1 MKYLKLFEAIVPAH
15 QSGSDYR
22 NRNTD
27 ETIDV
32 TTLDTISLRSPAYNK
47 GEIIIW
53 SDNVKNRDVDYDFA
67 EKLLKR
73 VGLKLIGEPY
83 DGGFLV
89 KCKPG
94 KEEESAEK
102 VLARFP
108 EFFDSYEREDIRLP
122 FISNKVEEIK
132 DKVEDIERFFEST
145 LQRNVNATKYNK
157 YIDNI
162 ISDLNKL
169 KIK

>member
-1 MKYLKLFEAIVPAH
+1 MKYLKLFESIVPAH
-15 QSGSDYR
+15 QSTSEYR
-22 NRNTD
+22 KRNID
-27 ETIDV
+27 ETVDV
-32 TTLDTISLRSPAYNK
+32 TTLDTIALRSPVYNK

-53 SDNVKNRDVDYDFA
+53 SDNVKNRDVDYEFA
-67 EKLLKR
+67 EKLLRR

-89 KCKPG
+89 KCEPG

-108 EFFDSYEREDIRLP
+108 EFFDSYEREDIRVP
-122 FISNKVEEIK
+122 FIS
-132 DKVEDIERFFEST
+132 DKVDDLVGQVEGIVDFFEST
-145 LQRNVNATKYNK
+145 LQRNVNAAKYNK
-157 YIDNI
+157 YIDDI
-162 ISDLNKL
+162 INELNNL

>member
-1 MKYLKLFEAIVPAH
+1 MKYIKLFEDIVPAH

-27 ETIDV
+27 ETTDV
-32 TTLDTISLRSPAYNK
+32 TTLDKMLLRSPVYNK

-67 EKLLKR
+67 EKLLRR

-89 KCKPG
+89 KCEPG

-108 EFFDSYEREDIRLP
+108 EFFDSYEREDIRGP
-122 FISNKVEEIK
+122 FIS
-132 DKVEDIERFFEST
+132 DKVDDLVGQVEGIVDFFEST
-145 LQRNVNATKYNK
+145 LQRNVNAAKYNK
-157 YIDNI
+157 YIDDI
-162 ISDLNKL
+162 INELNNL